1 MDNIPAVAN
10 NQVLVNSAEFI
21 KLTIYND
28 YSNTANVTIYTFSS
42 AYEPETISGQ
52 IYTPL
57 GGLLSVGA
65 QTRDLRVTSTDT
77 SVGLSGIDGD
87 NINVVLANK
96 VKGSKLEI
104 IRGFYDDNYVLSNTA
119 PRFTGIVTS
128 YNINED
134 YQGSNDNFTVT
145 LNASSYKTVL
155 ENRSAGRKTNQ
166 SSWTQFNP
174 TDTSMRNV
182 YSIAGRSFD
191 FGRPVTATQVTRSAA
206 TAESQKTQQSI
217 DTGTA

>member
-42 AYEPETISGQ
+42 AYQPETISGQ
-52 IYTPL
+52 TYTPL

-87 NINVVLANK
+87 NIDVVLANK

-134 YQGSNDNFTVT
+134 YEGNNDNYTVT

-155 ENRSAGRKTNQ
+155 ENRNAGRKTNQ
-166 SSWTQFNP
+166 SSWTYFNP

-191 FGRPVTATQVTRSAA
+191 FGKPATATQVTRSAA

>member
-10 NQVLVNSAEFI
+10 NQVLVNSAEFV

-42 AYEPETISGQ
+42 AYQSETISGQ
-52 IYTPL
+52 AYTPL

-77 SVGLSGIDGD
+77 SIGLSGIDGN
-87 NINVVLANK
+87 NIDVVLANK

-104 IRGFYDDNYVLSNTA
+104 IRGFYDDNYNLSNTA

-134 YQGSNDNFTVT
+134 RDGNEDNFTVT
-145 LNASSYKTVL
+145 LNASSYKSVL

-166 SSWTQFNP
+166 SSWTHFNP

-182 YSIAGRSFD
+182 YSIAGRGFD
-191 FGRPVTATQVTRSAA
+191 FGRPVTAVQVTRSAA

-217 DTGTA
+217 DTGGA